1 MALLSLWGCGG
12 GYQGQVG
19 EEGEDEGGLHDGQKV
34 EVGVKMGYSSRS
46 DVKAAQGSKRLEWWR
61 WESKEIE

>member
-1 MALLSLWGCGG
+1 MQGGHLGGGEGGWFGAGLALGNMALLSLWGCGG

-34 EVGVKMGYSSRS
+34 EVGV
-46 DVKAAQGSKRLEWWR
+46 
-61 WESKEIE
+61 